1 MIKMISTIILLT
13 KSSVILAH
21 ELQSL
26 EFFNRDLLHYL
37 LFDLIFIISVWFLF
51 YLGKIALTHSKPK
64 VKNIFLFIPNFT
76 QNRHPKI
83 VKHQ

>member
-26 EFFNRDLLHYL
+26 EFFNRELLHYL
-37 LFDLIFIISVWFLF
+37 LFDLIFIISVYFLF
-51 YLGKIALTHSKPK
+51 YLGKIALTLSKPK
-64 VKNIFLFIPNFT
+64 MKNTFSIYSQFYSEPPSK
-76 QNRHPKI
+76 NR
-83 VKHQ
+83 